1 MLGGPNT
8 LSAGVWMPR
17 LLFFGVLFFSLPVEA
32 EIRIDTSE
40 DDLNSI
46 AMAVS
51 FKDGGRLEFVFLFQA
66 PIFLVNL

>member
-1 MLGGPNT
+1 MFGCLGFY
-8 LSAGVWMPR
+8 
-17 LLFFGVLFFSLPVEA
+17 FFGVLFFSLPVEA

-66 PIFLVNL
+66 PIFLVFSSQFVGTFPAQ